1 MKKKLLVL
9 LFSLVS
15 LGLVS
20 CGGGNDVASTGAT
33 AVSAAASATTT
44 TATASAPSTSATTAT
59 EPKVNGQIDE
69 RTGVAPVAA
78 QMTIAQTPTACMAS
92 ATYGGTGPL
101 LTTTTTPT
109 LAQCSAALPGIATG
123 NPWTVYSNG
132 GCATSSSLGG
142 TGPALTQS
150 QLSAC
155 NNAMSS
161 ATTRS
166 QCSALGVYSNSS
178 TAAQYCGVD

>member
-1 MKKKLLVL
+1 MRTHLTSLLAAL
-9 LFSLVS
+9 ALVA
-15 LGLVS
+15 
-20 CGGGNDVASTGAT
+20 CGGGNDVTSSGAT
-33 AVSAAASATTT
+33 AVSAAARVAASTSTVTPTTT
-44 TATASAPSTSATTAT
+44 T
-59 EPKVNGQIDE
+59 EPKVNGQVDE

>member
-1 MKKKLLVL
+1 M
-9 LFSLVS
+9 
-15 LGLVS
+15 S
-20 CGGGNDVASTGAT
+20 CGGGNDVASTGAS
-33 AVSAAASATTT
+33 AVSAAASATT
-44 TATASAPSTSATTAT
+44 TTAT

-78 QMTIAQTPTACMAS
+78 QMTV
-92 ATYGGTGPL
+92 
-101 LTTTTTPT
+101 
-109 LAQCSAALPGIATG
+109 
-123 NPWTVYSNG
+123 WTVYSNG
-132 GCATSSSLGG
+132 GCGNSSSLGG